1 MRRIKATKT
10 AKNMQINNY
19 DKESIAR
26 IIMFATF
33 LYSKSSAKE
42 VMNTLDIASTWKTQI
57 ARKINSTSTFWR
69 LKSKGW
75 AEKQDISDY
84 ISIAVD
90 LLSSSGFFD
99 IQDKLSLTMQEY
111 SEDLMEIRPD
121 ATVEEIETLR
131 YSSRDF
137 SSQYYGKNFD
147 GSQRNVSECEKYA
160 NLMYL
165 ANQLA
170 HIFENKYNDKDLE
183 LDRTKIKHL
192 VYEFRKLKNWC
203 IHKVIEEKSHG
214 AQVLLSLSK
223 DPNLKSNNDIINITL
238 PNYLEPFSVHLN
250 ADFLLDEE
258 KALCSDEDRYAGTG
272 FRFTFPLYINDAKLK
287 LLREVYQGKF
297 ENMEGATYVRGTRLK
312 SFFETEEIFHKQFSK
327 GKLKNNPNRDSKKL
341 KGTPKNEKAIKIAE
355 ENKETLAYLE
365 AVTGTKFPDYFKD
378 GFLKRTSYSIKK
390 FMDGVREPVIEE
402 LRKKKVPEEDLDKE
416 FAKLII
422 HMKVVEPLSIIAI
435 KSSETKANK
444 AIECIPVYQTSYE
457 YIVKNL
463 GNETEYKEL
472 KSKTKK
478 HLDFAMEQN
487 VPIEEPSQNSYIKV
501 PADTVDG
508 LVAEV
513 ESLNS
518 KLSTL
523 TLKYLELTAELEQTT
538 AQVASL
544 KQTIKSLKQQ
554 NGQTKETEDRGDNV
568 NDR

>member
-1 MRRIKATKT
+1 MKRMKATKT

-33 LYSKSSAKE
+33 LNNKSSAKE

-57 ARKINSTSTFWR
+57 ARKINTTSTFWR

-90 LLSSSGFFD
+90 LLSNSGFFD
-99 IQDKLSLTMQEY
+99 IQDNLSLTMQEY

-121 ATVEEIETLR
+121 ATVEEIEALR

-147 GSQRNVSECEKYA
+147 GSKREVSKCEKYA

-170 HIFENKYNDKDLE
+170 HIFENKYNDKDLN
-183 LDRTKIKHL
+183 LNKTKIKHL

-238 PNYLEPFSVHLN
+238 PNYLEPFSVHFN

-272 FRFTFPLYINDAKLK
+272 LRFTFPLYINDSKHK

-297 ENMEGATYVRGTRLK
+297 ANMEGATYVRGTRLK
-312 SFFETEEIFHKQFSK
+312 SFFETEEIFNKQFAK
-327 GKLKNNPNRDSKKL
+327 DKLKNNPNRDSKKL
-341 KGTPKNEKAIKIAE
+341 KGTPKDEKALKIAE
-355 ENKETLAYLE
+355 ENKETLNYLE
-365 AVTGTKFPDYFKD
+365 AVTGIKFPDYFKD

-390 FMDGVREPVIEE
+390 FMDSVRNQVIEE
-402 LRKKKVPEEDLDKE
+402 LRKRNVPEEDLDKE

-422 HMKVVEPLSIIAI
+422 HMKVVEPLSIIAT

-444 AIECIPVYQTSYE
+444 AIECIPFYQTSYE
-457 YIVKNL
+457 YIIENL

-472 KSKTKK
+472 KTKTKK
-478 HLDFAMEQN
+478 HLDSTIEPDMPNEGTSYIN
-487 VPIEEPSQNSYIKV
+487 VPANKIDS
-501 PADTVDG
+501 
-508 LVAEV
+508 LVSEV

-523 TLKYLELTAELEQTT
+523 TLKYLELTTELEQTT
-538 AQVASL
+538 TQIANL

-554 NGQTKETEDRGDNV
+554 NNQTKETEDRGDNV